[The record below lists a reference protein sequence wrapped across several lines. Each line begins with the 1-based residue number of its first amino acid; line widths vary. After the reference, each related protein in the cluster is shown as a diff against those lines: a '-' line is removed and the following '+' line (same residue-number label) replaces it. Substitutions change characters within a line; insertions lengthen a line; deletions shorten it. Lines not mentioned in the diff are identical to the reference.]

1 MQTYGRL
8 LLSAC
13 GGLNCRVYLLSGIHH
28 KLILLR
34 NREEGRN
41 MKSKKAHHRIAVFS
55 LIAVVAMSALWA
67 SPAMAQSAD
76 TGALTGVIKDPSGS
90 VIAGAKVTATN
101 LANSQARETVSGNDG
116 FFRIVLLPPG
126 KYKVT
131 VGMAGFQTAEFPS
144 VTIKVTETAALNP
157 TLKIG
162 MPTETVTVAADA
174 ELLQTTTS
182 TLGTLVGAE
191 TVVSLPLTTRNYTQV
206 LDFSAGVSA
215 SVANATELG
224 KGTQATSVNGSN
236 PAQNNYQMDGAPI
249 NSIASLGHANDQNVG
264 AGIGIPNPDALQEFK
279 VQPSTFDASYGR
291 NPGANVNVVTKSGT
305 NELHGTAF
313 YFLRDT
319 SLNAN
324 PFFYNRNRRPSD
336 PDKPILTQKQYGFT
350 LGGPAI
356 KDKLMLFGS
365 WQGSRQKNGLDG
377 GGNVDTALPPIPAG
391 DRSAPGFAAA
401 LGAVNCG
408 IPNWGWTGGAN
419 VACDGSN
426 ISPVALNILKLKLPN
441 GDYYFPG
448 SGTSAPGR
456 RTFSIPAE
464 YKGDQ
469 FLANVDYLI
478 NSQNTLAGRFFYT
491 RDPKYIPM
499 GYVNLPG
506 NPQTDFY
513 SNHNVVGKLT
523 SSIRNNLINEARFS
537 YGRNWG
543 DIYDTVIEGGSP
555 QELGIHTSNPNQTLP
570 PWIWISGG
578 PYMFNSFRPAQSL
591 GASYQYADQI
601 AWSKGNHTIRAGF
614 EYERVH
620 YFSTP
625 GAYRGWLYF
634 GTFNDFLVGGPGNI
648 FMSITNK
655 GDSPKGEISHD
666 YRQNNSSAFIQD
678 DWKVSSNLTLNLG
691 LRWEYNSMLNDTV
704 GNMTSV
710 WPSRLATVP
719 TPPTAP
725 TSSGDGFVGWVVAK
739 NSNPKYGTPPAGVYR
754 ADNNNA
760 IDGHPPY
767 TNFGP
772 RVGFAWQPTGNG
784 KMVVRGGFG
793 MFYDRVQAYYFVRAY
808 QESPPYAASL
818 SYGPFNPYTLE
829 NPFPDVALGSFPS
842 RWSSLTCN
850 PDGTGCSG
858 GGSNLSTMFLNPK
871 IEIPLT
877 YQYNVSIQYELF
889 PNWVLDVA
897 YVSSHGTKLMNSY
910 RNINLARLASS
921 SNAINGQIA
930 NTTGNVGLRV
940 PHIGYQATGLQGTY
954 FDARS
959 NYHSLQATLRKSFS
973 HGLAMQASYTFSK
986 SLTTLGAGDST
997 NSNDPLDQDQQYGP
1011 SGFNR
1016 PHRFILNYQYDLP
1029 FGKHQGAKGKFL
1041 NDWSISG
1048 ITTIQ
1053 TGIPLTITDSQ
1064 AGTIFGAS
1072 GGRAQMCADATHGSI
1087 PTSGSVRNRLGGI
1100 SGGSGYFNRS
1110 AFCDAPTGG
1119 IYGNGRGWGNSG
1131 RGIIRGPGQFN
1142 WDISIIKGVRIR
1154 ESHNFQFR
1162 TEFYNAFNT
1171 PQFGNPDS
1179 ALRNASFG
1187 QITATSVG
1195 PRIIQFGFKYMF

>member
-1 MQTYGRL
+1 VINTATAQ
-8 LLSAC
+8 S
-13 GGLNCRVYLLSGIHH
+13 RVVLSG
-28 KLILLR
+28 
-34 NREEGRN
+34 
-41 MKSKKAHHRIAVFS
+41 S
-55 LIAVVAMSALWA
+55 
-67 SPAMAQSAD
+67 D
-76 TGALTGVIKDPSGS
+76 GS
-90 VIAGAKVTATN
+90 YKIPM
-101 LANSQARETVSGNDG
+101 
-116 FFRIVLLPPG
+116 LPPG

-131 VGMAGFQTAEFPS
+131 IGMAGFQTAEFPS

-157 TLKIG
+157 SLKVG

-182 TLGTLVGAE
+182 TLGTLVGADE
-191 TVVSLPLTTRNYTQV
+191 VVSLPLTTRNYTQV

-224 KGTQATSVNGSN
+224 KGTQKTSVNGSN

-249 NSIASLGHANDQNVG
+249 NSIASLGHADDQNVG

-279 VQPSTFDASYGR
+279 VQTSTFDASYGR

-305 NELHGTAF
+305 NDLHGTGF

-324 PFFYNRNRRPSD
+324 PFFYNRNRRTTD
-336 PDKPILTQKQYGFT
+336 PEKPILTQKQYGFT
-350 LGGPAI
+350 LGGPAV
-356 KDKLMLFGS
+356 KDKLFLFGS
-365 WQGSRQKNGLDG
+365 WQGSRQKNGLSG
-377 GGNVDTALPPIPAG
+377 GGNVDTALPPIPTG
-391 DRSAPGFAAA
+391 DRRASGFAAA
-401 LGAVNCG
+401 LAQVNCG
-408 IPNWGWTGGAN
+408 NANWGWAGGAN
-419 VACDGSN
+419 VKCDGSN
-426 ISPVALNILKLKLPN
+426 ISPVALNILNLKLPN
-441 GDYYFPG
+441 GDYYFAG

-469 FLANVDYLI
+469 ILANVDYLI
-478 NSQNTLAGRFFYT
+478 NQQNTLAGRFFYT
-491 RDPKYIPM
+491 RDPKYTPM

-506 NPQTDFY
+506 NPSTDFY

-543 DIYDTVIEGGSP
+543 DIYDDVIEGGSP
-555 QELGIHTSNPNQTLP
+555 KELGITTPNPNQTLP

-601 AWSKGNHTIRAGF
+601 AWSKGSHTVRAGF

-655 GDSPKGEISHD
+655 GDSPEGELSHN
-666 YRQNNSSAFIQD
+666 YRQNNASAFIQD
-678 DWKVSSNLTLNLG
+678 DWKVRSNLTLNLG
-691 LRWEYNSMLNDTV
+691 FRWEYNSMLNDAN

-710 WPSRLATVP
+710 WPKLLSTVP
-719 TPPTAP
+719 IPPTAAT
-725 TSSGDGFVGWVVAK
+725 TSGAGMVGWVVAK
-739 NSNPKYGTPPAGVYR
+739 NTNPKYGTPPEGVYR
-754 ADNNNA
+754 AENNNA

-772 RVGFAWQPTGNG
+772 RVGLAWQPTGKGNL
-784 KMVVRGGFG
+784 VVRGGFG
-793 MFYDRVQAYYFVRAY
+793 MFYDRVQAYYFIRAY
-808 QESPPYAASL
+808 QESPPYAVSL
-818 SYGPFNPYTLE
+818 SYGSGNPYTLQ
-829 NPFPDVALGSFPS
+829 NPFPNIPVGSYPS
-842 RWSSLTCN
+842 RWSSLACN

-858 GGSNLSTMFLNPK
+858 RGSDLSTMFLSPD
-871 IEIPLT
+871 IEVPLT

-889 PNWVLDVA
+889 RNWVLDVA
-897 YVSSHGTKLMNSY
+897 YVSSRASKLMNSY
-910 RNINLARLASS
+910 KNVNLARLATSQ
-921 SNAINGQIA
+921 NALNGQTA
-930 NTTGNVGLRV
+930 NTTANKGLRV
-940 PHIGYQATGLQGTY
+940 PHLGYQPTGLGGTY

-959 NYHSLQATLRKSFS
+959 NYHSLQATLRKAFAN
-973 HGLAMQASYTFSK
+973 GLSMQASYTFSK
-986 SLTTLGAGDST
+986 SLTTLGAGDSS

-1064 AGTIFGAS
+1064 VGTIYGAS
-1072 GGRAQMCADATHGSI
+1072 GGRAQMCSGATHAAI
-1087 PTSGSVRNRLGGI
+1087 PTSGNDHARLGGV
-1100 SGGSGYFNRS
+1100 SGGPGYLNKS
-1110 AFCDAPTGG
+1110 VFCAPPTGG
-1119 IYGNGRGWGNSG
+1119 IYGNGTGWGNSG
-1131 RGIIRGPGQFN
+1131 IGIVQGPGQFN
-1142 WDISIIKGVRIR
+1142 WDISIIKGIKIS
-1154 ESHNFQFR
+1154 EAHNFQFR

-1171 PQFGNPDS
+1171 PQFGNPDT
-1179 ALRNASFG
+1179 AFRNASFG
-1187 QITATSVG
+1187 QITGTSVG
-1195 PRIIQFGFKYMF
+1195 PRIIQFGFKYIF